1 MIEQIRFELLRLAK
15 TRWIYPVVILV
26 ALYALL
32 PTMLG
37 RDHGGIGFHVNRTD
51 FQFQLDQADLLAQH
65 QLSDVPQE
73 IRDEWVARLQ
83 LTERIV
89 ALIDSNHADD
99 PALIAAALEFWNG
112 FMSQA
117 DLAANPNE
125 AARLALLNALIDQ
138 GADRVSYSFMDEPF
152 LQRAS
157 TITSFGLPY
166 PIQIILFVIIISRL
180 FVSDGETDPRTLGN
194 LTPLSPARLVVSR
207 FLGAAIAGFVS
218 IALATAPWLLGALVR
233 NGFGDLTYPVAILDR
248 TIKGDILI
256 LPTWVFLLRG
266 LSLLAMTFASLSGV
280 SLFVSRFTNRSGI
293 VLGIVAL
300 LAATPMM
307 FAGPDTTMVTGT
319 RPLELATIYLDPVF
333 SLGFPVMSASFH
345 RSPYLNFQWAMIALG
360 AWTVLLVALSAIV
373 IKLRRRL

>member
-1 MIEQIRFELLRLAK
+1 M
-15 TRWIYPVVILV
+15 
-26 ALYALL
+26 
-32 PTMLG
+32 
-37 RDHGGIGFHVNRTD
+37 
-51 FQFQLDQADLLAQH
+51 
-65 QLSDVPQE
+65 
-73 IRDEWVARLQ
+73 
-83 LTERIV
+83 
-89 ALIDSNHADD
+89 
-99 PALIAAALEFWNG
+99 
-112 FMSQA
+112 
-117 DLAANPNE
+117 
-125 AARLALLNALIDQ
+125 
-138 GADRVSYSFMDEPF
+138 
-152 LQRAS
+152 
-157 TITSFGLPY
+157 
-166 PIQIILFVIIISRL
+166 
-180 FVSDGETDPRTLGN
+180 
-194 LTPLSPARLVVSR
+194 VSR